1 MYCCVANRF
10 VLELKCKLDKFLERD
25 KESRDSTALVS
36 RKNNAMAKYISDYL
50 IANGNSAIKTN
61 I

>member
-10 VLELKCKLDKFLERD
+10 ELELKCKLDKFLERD
-25 KESRDSTALVS
+25 KESRDSTALAS
-36 RKNNAMAKYISDYL
+36 RNNAMAKYISDYL